1 MTHGTTRPD
10 PIGKRS
16 PRPADEAIDT
26 RHLWVEVDDQRF
38 RVRTPKVSTQWLPDT
53 PSNRHLTV
61 VWLRL
66 LVNECGMPWFTL
78 QELAP
83 LVGSTNRQ
91 AASQHLEDFRRCGE
105 DFRAFVLRKRKVDAT
120 VVEAVLQELLHTPL
134 AGPAALAPRVN
145 AQLGRNDLRVVNIED
160 ALEQISCV
168 PVLRTLRRQ
177 LGAGH
182 VHYQEAYLLTE
193 MLENLALPT
202 TPPPGLSVPS
212 VDRGMRLADPTA
224 LAALLTPEL
233 PLAQVPNALCW
244 LTFLMTLFYWNV
256 PLSVLGR
263 WCGVHKTTILRWVV
277 GLALAVWPSVA
288 QWIVE
293 RVHAP
298 MVYVDEKW
306 LKIRGR
312 WQYWFVVLDVATEL
326 PILAALL
333 PSRSPW
339 ACRWIGRQLH
349 RLKHIP
355 RVIITDG
362 LPAYASLV
370 PGAKHVWCRFH
381 HQQGGTH
388 WLQQHFTTEAEIN
401 LRQPV
406 MKKRL
411 QTRDKRPVRRRLER
425 LRARASEWGITAWVS
440 RVEAKLP
447 GLICSVGRSR
457 LPSTTN
463 AMERFFRGFQ
473 RFYATRG
480 GFHSALSA
488 KRERLLFLVVYVFT
502 QHATTGQ
509 APIEVLVP
517 EARRMPLYRVINDPF
532 RALQERGAVR
542 PTGSMADLLVGQA
555 AAAEMRCGEPMQR
568 SRQKHYAMAA
578 NSLDMPYSLTQNDSR
593 FARCPATN
601 SGEVN
606 PWPSKAHSHFTSR

>member
-1 MTHGTTRPD
+1 MTHGTTLPG
-10 PIGKRS
+10 PMCNGS
-16 PRPADEAIDT
+16 PRPTCEAIDT
-26 RHLWVEVDDQRF
+26 GHTTGQLRVEVDSQRF
-38 RVRTPKVSTQWLPDT
+38 RVRTPRVSTQWLPDT

-66 LVNECGMPWFTL
+66 LVNECGTPWFTL

-83 LVGSTNRQ
+83 LVGSANRQ
-91 AASQHLEDFRRCGE
+91 AASQHLEDFRQCGE

-120 VVEAVLQELLHTPL
+120 VVEGVLQELLHTPL
-134 AGPAALAPRVN
+134 AGPASLAPRVN
-145 AQLGRNDLRVVNIED
+145 AQLGRNDLSVVNIEE

-177 LGAGH
+177 LEAGH
-182 VHYQEAYLLTE
+182 VHYQEEYLLTE
-193 MLENLALPT
+193 MLESLSLPA
-202 TPPPGLSVPS
+202 TPPTGWSVPN

-224 LAALLTPEL
+224 LAALMTPEL
-233 PLAQVPNALCW
+233 PLAQVPSSLCW

-277 GLALAVWPSVA
+277 GLALAVWPSVS

-298 MVYVDEKW
+298 RVYVDEKW

-326 PILAALL
+326 PVLAALL

-349 RLKHIP
+349 QLKHVP

-362 LPAYASLV
+362 LQAYASLV

-381 HQQGGTH
+381 HQQGVTH
-388 WLQQHFTTEAEIN
+388 WLQQHFTTDAEIN
-401 LRQPV
+401 LRKPV
-406 MKKRL
+406 MKKLL
-411 QTRDKRPVRRRLER
+411 QTRDKRTVRRRLAR
-425 LRARASEWGITAWVS
+425 LRARAAELGITSWVS

-447 GLICSVGRSR
+447 GLICSVGSAR

-463 AMERFFRGFQ
+463 AIERFFRVFQ

-480 GFHSALSA
+480 GFHSVLSA
-488 KRERLLFLVVYVFT
+488 KRELILFLVVYLFT
-502 QHATTGQ
+502 QHASTGL
-509 APIEVLVP
+509 APIEVIMP
-517 EARRMPLYRVINDPF
+517 EARRMPLYRFINDPF
-532 RALQERGAVR
+532 RALQERGHVKEK
-542 PTGSMADLLVGQA
+542 PMMADLLLLKEA
-555 AAAEMRCGEPMQR
+555 AA
-568 SRQKHYAMAA
+568 
-578 NSLDMPYSLTQNDSR
+578 
-593 FARCPATN
+593 
-601 SGEVN
+601 
-606 PWPSKAHSHFTSR
+606 